1 MINQYF
7 IVSMNIRIGYACLNM
22 TLRGDKTT
30 PRISVEEPSKI
41 PIFSNRSCI
50 RKTIEKK
57 GMDYLKDLCKKNV
70 QDIPSIL
77 EWNEKHGIKFYRLSS
92 MMLPHFTDPEVERFS
107 MDFLKKDFEKIG
119 EVADKYGHRLT
130 FHPGQYNLLTSHRQD
145 VVEKTQVQLSM
156 HADILDAMNRDD
168 DSVMI
173 IHGGGAYGDKKHALE
188 RFVENFKKMPE
199 NVKRRLVLENDERV
213 YSSRDLL
220 PICEALD
227 IPLVLDFHHYNI
239 YPDGQPVE
247 NILMRALNIW
257 DYRGI
262 TPKFHLSDQ
271 RPGARTGAHADYVEE
286 IPQIL
291 FETAKDTPL
300 DIMIEAKHKENSV
313 FWLMNKYPELNIK
326 DVKFT

>member
-1 MINQYF
+1 
-7 IVSMNIRIGYACLNM
+7 
-22 TLRGDKTT
+22 
-30 PRISVEEPSKI
+30 
-41 PIFSNRSCI
+41 
-50 RKTIEKK
+50 
-57 GMDYLKDLCKKNV
+57 
-70 QDIPSIL
+70 
-77 EWNEKHGIKFYRLSS
+77 

-107 MDFLKKDFEKIG
+107 MDFLKEDFKKIG

-130 FHPGQYNLLTSHRQD
+130 FHPGQYNLLTSPRQD
-145 VVEKTQVQLSM
+145 VVEKTQMDLSM

-257 DYRGI
+257 DFRGI

-271 RPGARTGAHADYVEE
+271 KPGARTGAHADYVEE
-286 IPQIL
+286 IPPIL
-291 FETAKDTPL
+291 FETAKETPL